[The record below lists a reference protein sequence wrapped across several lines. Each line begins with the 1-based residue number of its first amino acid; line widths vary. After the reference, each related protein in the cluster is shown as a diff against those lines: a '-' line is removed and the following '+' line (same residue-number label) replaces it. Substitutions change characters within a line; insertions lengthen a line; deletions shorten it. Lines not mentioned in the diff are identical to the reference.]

1 MKQYNLL
8 RGVSCLLI
16 AILATGQS
24 RGGSTDPIT
33 IVGSS
38 TVYPFSTLVAEHFAK
53 SGPFTPP
60 VVRSGSTAAGFR
72 LFCAGAGAGTPD
84 VTTASRPISEA
95 ERTNCAKNG
104 VQKIAEIRIG
114 YDSLILASTVKAPTF
129 NITLEQL
136 WRAAAA
142 VVPSNGR
149 LIPNPYQNW
158 RDIDP
163 MLPLAPIHL
172 IGPAVG
178 HGTRDAFI
186 ELVMEPSCKA
196 AWAALPADSRPEEA
210 ACFEVRKDGRWTDV
224 ENAELILG
232 KLASNPKSTA
242 ILTYSYLEQF
252 RNRIHAAT
260 VNGIAPSRATIPP
273 GAYPLSRP
281 LFIYVKEAHLKT
293 TTGLADYA
301 AEFLSFCAAGAHG
314 YLPDEGL
321 VPLPMSELLDQRAA
335 VARLQR

>member
-1 MKQYNLL
+1 MKEYNLL

-24 RGGSTDPIT
+24 RGGPADPIT

-38 TVYPFSTLVAEHFAK
+38 TVYPFSALVAEHFAK

-114 YDSLILASTVKAPTF
+114 YDSLVVASTVKVPTF

-142 VVPSNGR
+142 VVTSNGR

-163 MLPLAPIHL
+163 MLPPAPIHL

-196 AWAALPADSRPEEA
+196 ARAALPADSRPEEA

-224 ENAELILG
+224 ENAELRMSPRRESL
-232 KLASNPKSTA
+232 
-242 ILTYSYLEQF
+242 
-252 RNRIHAAT
+252 
-260 VNGIAPSRATIPP
+260 SRAARHGSAGQQRLCGKRASAGFSLPFARWAGTECRSHSLLYAPRRHC
-273 GAYPLSRP
+273 SSMS
-281 LFIYVKEAHLKT
+281 
-293 TTGLADYA
+293 LA
-301 AEFLSFCAAGAHG
+301 CNG
-314 YLPDEGL
+314 
-321 VPLPMSELLDQRAA
+321 
-335 VARLQR
+335 